1 MTNFTAQEER
11 GRYEITAKG
20 HATGEDPAVCA
31 GISAILYSLA
41 GLLDNMPEI
50 KSECIFLDEGD
61 AHFIFSGGAEAR
73 TAYDMTVIGIAQIA
87 ESYPGYILANLL

>member
-1 MTNFTAQEER
+1 
-11 GRYEITAKG
+11 
-20 HATGEDPAVCA
+20 
-31 GISAILYSLA
+31 
-41 GLLDNMPEI
+41 MPEI

-87 ESYPGYILANLL
+87 ESYPGYILANFL